1 MQAMDGFKDRVDGIL
16 DVFEGGQAAGTGA
29 AQILFGDYSPSGM
42 MPFTTYPA
50 DFVTKVKMSD
60 MSMYVAFVS
69 ASTFRL
75 GCAFLLPQG

>member
-1 MQAMDGFKDRVDGIL
+1 MLININNMEHAVPINSIHRPLMMV
-16 DVFEGGQAAGTGA
+16 TS
-29 AQILFGDYSPSGM
+29 LFGDYSPSGM

-69 ASTFRL
+69 AFTFRL
-75 GCAFLLPQG
+75 GCAFLLTQG